1 MNSTNPFGKFPP
13 TLLVDK
19 VLGEAYHV
27 VKTVYLNLDIY
38 KTVAEDDSIRFMVEN
53 WNDVQTLLSMADY
66 VVAIGENIEEVLKAS
81 SYAQEAKNNAELAKR
96 WATLLGSTVNGTEY
110 SAKYYAQQAKVEA
123 DRGQKI
129 LEQNQVIDE
138 YIKSL
143 ESAILVIQKNE
154 EDIVTVAREIPS
166 VITVASDLK
175 SETITDMSKDMGMVG
190 DDDTGGQTVVTGGNI
205 KKVADN
211 IADVKTVATNMDNVN
226 LVADEI
232 PTLSSK
238 MKEMDNKLAQAKTYS
253 ETATAQATIATTKAG
268 ESADSAVLSK
278 KWATQTEEPVEG
290 NLYGSKYYA
299 EQAKSEADK
308 ITAASEEINQAVSK
322 GLEDISTATSQ
333 AVSQVETTTQQGIAQ
348 VNQAGTTNVSNVNQA
363 GTTQVGLVQTAGT
376 SATEAISTAKDSA
389 VSSVTSTGTIQ
400 VEAVNTA
407 SSTAQNTINNLVSA
421 ATTNINASVQKA
433 QDWAEKTDGEVEDG
447 AYSAKYY
454 AKQAAESASEA
465 QTAQGLA
472 ESAQTKAGASA
483 IDAQTQATL
492 AKSWAVKT
500 DGTVDGSEYSAKH
513 YAQQAANSAQQ
524 ANTTATNIETAVT
537 QGVNSINDT
546 KDDAI
551 TAITQQQTIS
561 INAVTQTGNT
571 LKSEMNTIKNQVN
584 TAVSTA
590 QQAVTDA
597 TEQAEIAKGYAD
609 QATTGQ
615 IQANWTDTDPESKG
629 YIRNKPDIYIKT
641 EVNSLLTSY
650 ATKEELTQKAD
661 TTALSN
667 YVPKSGNTTINGKV
681 TATGFIGTLTGN
693 ASSATKATQDANGKT
708 IDATYA
714 TKQELDNYLKL
725 SNTSRVELTVGDST
739 TGAANLIFSPTDG
752 KFVVAVGGILQGGNR
767 QYSFTYSGISNNELG
782 NVMFSKVTY
791 TKFEVNNLLANKQNI
806 RTGPLDLGMVGA

>member
-81 SYAQEAKNNAELAKR
+81 SYAQEAKDNADLAKR
-96 WATLLGSTVNGTEY
+96 WATLLGSTVDGTEY
-110 SAKYYAQQAKVEA
+110 SAKYYAQKAKDDA
-123 DRGQKI
+123 DRGQEI

-154 EDIVTVAREIPS
+154 ESIVTVAKEIPS

-175 SETITDMSKDMGMVG
+175 SETITDMSRDMGMVG
-190 DDDTGGQTVVTGGNI
+190 EDDTGGQTVVTGGNI

-211 IADVKTVATNMDNVN
+211 IADVKTVASNMDDVN

-232 PTLSSK
+232 PNLPSK
-238 MKEMDNKLAQAKTYS
+238 MEEMDNELAQAKTYS
-253 ETATAQATIATTKAG
+253 ETATAQATIATNKAT
-268 ESADSAVLSK
+268 ESSSSASLSK
-278 KWATQTEEPVEG
+278 KWAIQTEEPVEG

-299 EQAKSEADK
+299 E
-308 ITAASEEINQAVSK
+308 
-322 GLEDISTATSQ
+322 
-333 AVSQVETTTQQGIAQ
+333 
-348 VNQAGTTNVSNVNQA
+348 
-363 GTTQVGLVQTAGT
+363 
-376 SATEAISTAKDSA
+376 
-389 VSSVTSTGTIQ
+389 
-400 VEAVNTA
+400 
-407 SSTAQNTINNLVSA
+407 
-421 ATTNINASVQKA
+421 
-433 QDWAEKTDGEVEDG
+433 
-447 AYSAKYY
+447 
-454 AKQAAESASEA
+454 QAAESASEA

-492 AKSWAVKT
+492 AKSWAIKT
-500 DGTVDGSEYSAKH
+500 DGTVDGSEYSAKYH
-513 YAQQAANSAQQ
+513 AQQAANSAQQ

-537 QGVNSINDT
+537 QGVNNINDT
-546 KDDAI
+546 KDAAI

-561 INAVTQTGNT
+561 INAITQTGNT
-571 LKSEMNTIKNQVN
+571 LKSEMNTIRGQVD

-615 IQANWTDTDPESKG
+615 VQANWTDTDPESKG
-629 YIRNKPDIYIKT
+629 YIRNKPDIYTKT
-641 EVNSLLTSY
+641 EVNSLLTSNLSGY

-661 TTALSN
+661 TTTLDN
-667 YVPKSGNTTINGKV
+667 YVPKSGDTTISGNL
-681 TATGFIGTLTGN
+681 TANSFIGTLTGN
-693 ASSATKATQDANGKT
+693 AASATKATQDANGNIIT
-708 IDATYA
+708 STYA
-714 TKQELDNYLKL
+714 TKSELTTKLDDYLKL
-725 SNTSRVELTVGDST
+725 TNTEQVELTVGDWT
-739 TGAANLIFSPTDG
+739 TGASNLIFSPTDG
-752 KFVVAVGGILQGGNR
+752 KFVVAVGGTPFGGNR

-782 NVMFSKVTY
+782 NVMFSKTTY
-791 TKFEVNNLLANKQNI
+791 TKTEVNNLLANKQNI
-806 RTGPLDLGMVGA
+806 RTAPLDLGMIGA

>member
-81 SYAQEAKNNAELAKR
+81 SYAQEAKDNADLAKR
-96 WATLLGSTVNGTEY
+96 WATLLGSTVDGIEY
-110 SAKYYAQQAKVEA
+110 SAKYYALKAKEDA
-123 DRGQKI
+123 DRGQEI

-143 ESAILVIQKNE
+143 ESAILVIQNNE

-166 VITVASDLK
+166 VVTVASDLK
-175 SETITDMSKDMGMVG
+175 SETITDMSRDMGMVG
-190 DDDTGGQTVVTGGNI
+190 EDDTGGQTVVTGGNI

-211 IADVKTVATNMDNVN
+211 IADVKTVAGSMDDVN

-232 PTLSSK
+232 PNLPSK
-238 MKEMDNKLAQAKTYS
+238 MEEMDNELAQAKTYS
-253 ETATAQATIATTKAG
+253 ETATAQATIATNKAT
-268 ESADSAVLSK
+268 ESSNSASLSK
-278 KWATQTEEPVEG
+278 KWAIQTETPVEG
-290 NLYGSKYYA
+290 DLYGSKYYA
-299 EQAKSEADK
+299 E
-308 ITAASEEINQAVSK
+308 
-322 GLEDISTATSQ
+322 
-333 AVSQVETTTQQGIAQ
+333 
-348 VNQAGTTNVSNVNQA
+348 
-363 GTTQVGLVQTAGT
+363 
-376 SATEAISTAKDSA
+376 
-389 VSSVTSTGTIQ
+389 
-400 VEAVNTA
+400 
-407 SSTAQNTINNLVSA
+407 
-421 ATTNINASVQKA
+421 
-433 QDWAEKTDGEVEDG
+433 
-447 AYSAKYY
+447 
-454 AKQAAESASEA
+454 QAAESASEA

-492 AKSWAVKT
+492 AKSWAIKI
-500 DGTVDGSEYSAKH
+500 DGTVDGSEYSAKYH
-513 YAQQAANSAQQ
+513 AQQAANSAQQ

-546 KDDAI
+546 KDAAI

-561 INAVTQTGNT
+561 VNAVTQTGNT

-590 QQAVTDA
+590 QQAATDA
-597 TEQAEIAKGYAD
+597 EAQAEIAKGYAN
-609 QATTGQ
+609 QASTGQ
-615 IQANWTDTDPESKG
+615 VQANWADTDPESKG
-629 YIRNKPDIYIKT
+629 YIRNKPDIYTKT
-641 EVNSLLTSY
+641 EVNSLLTSIDLSGY

-661 TTALSN
+661 TSTLSN
-667 YVPKSGNTTINGKV
+667 YVPKSGNTTIDGNL
-681 TATGFIGTLTGN
+681 TATEFIGTLTGN
-693 ASSATKATQDANGKT
+693 ASSATKATQDANGKV

-714 TKQELDNYLKL
+714 TKQELDNYMKL
-725 SNTSRVELTVGDST
+725 SNTSQVELTVGDWT
-739 TGAANLIFSPTDG
+739 TGASNLIFSPTDG
-752 KFVVAVGGILQGGNR
+752 KFVVAVGGTPFGGNR

-782 NVMFSKVTY
+782 NVMFSKTTY
-791 TKFEVNNLLANKQNI
+791 SKTEVDNLLANKQNI
-806 RTGPLDLGMVGA
+806 RTTPLDLGMVGA

>member
-53 WNDVQTLLSMADY
+53 WNDVQILLSMADY

-81 SYAQEAKNNAELAKR
+81 SYAQEAKDNADLAKR
-96 WATLLGSTVNGTEY
+96 WATLLGSTVDGTEY
-110 SAKYYAQQAKVEA
+110 SAKYYALKAKEDA
-123 DRGQKI
+123 DRGQEI

-143 ESAILVIQKNE
+143 ESAILVIQNNE

-175 SETITDMSKDMGMVG
+175 SETITDMSRDMGMVG
-190 DDDTGGQTVVTGGNI
+190 EDDTGGQTVVTGGNI

-211 IADVKTVATNMDNVN
+211 IADVKTVAGNMGDVN

-232 PTLSSK
+232 PNLPSK
-238 MKEMDNKLAQAKTYS
+238 MEEIDNELAQAKTYS
-253 ETATAQATIATTKAG
+253 ETATAQATIATNKAT
-268 ESADSAVLSK
+268 ESSNSASLSK

-290 NLYGSKYYA
+290 DLYGSKYYA
-299 EQAKSEADK
+299 E
-308 ITAASEEINQAVSK
+308 
-322 GLEDISTATSQ
+322 
-333 AVSQVETTTQQGIAQ
+333 
-348 VNQAGTTNVSNVNQA
+348 
-363 GTTQVGLVQTAGT
+363 
-376 SATEAISTAKDSA
+376 
-389 VSSVTSTGTIQ
+389 
-400 VEAVNTA
+400 
-407 SSTAQNTINNLVSA
+407 
-421 ATTNINASVQKA
+421 
-433 QDWAEKTDGEVEDG
+433 
-447 AYSAKYY
+447 
-454 AKQAAESASEA
+454 QAAESASEA
-465 QTAQGLA
+465 QTAQELA

-492 AKSWAVKT
+492 AKSWAIKT
-500 DGTVDGSEYSAKH
+500 DGTVDGSEYSAKYH
-513 YAQQAANSAQQ
+513 AQQAANSAQQ

-546 KDDAI
+546 KDAAI

-571 LKSEMNTIKNQVN
+571 LKSEMNTIRGQVD

-615 IQANWTDTDPESKG
+615 VQANWTDTDPESKG
-629 YIRNKPDIYIKT
+629 YIRNKPDIYTKA
-641 EVNSLLTSY
+641 EVNNLLTSTMHYKGTKPTQAELPSTDNTIGDVWNVTDTDTNYAWNGSAWDAFSSSIDLSGY
-650 ATKEELTQKAD
+650 ATKEELSQKAD
-661 TTALSN
+661 TTSLSN
-667 YVPKSGNTTINGKV
+667 YVPKSGNTTIDGKV

-693 ASSATKATQDANGKT
+693 ASSATKATQDANGKV

-725 SNTSRVELTVGDST
+725 SNTSQVELIVGDWT
-739 TGAANLIFSPTDG
+739 TGASNLIFSPTDG
-752 KFVVAVGGILQGGNR
+752 KFVVAVGGTPFGGNR

-782 NVMFSKVTY
+782 NVMFSKTTY
-791 TKFEVNNLLANKQNI
+791 TKTEVDNLLANKQNI
-806 RTGPLDLGMVGA
+806 RTTPLDLGMVGA